1 MRAAAQVKRGRAVK
15 LSAALGPYRKLRRNP
30 AMLGMAGVFVLRV
43 TITAL
48 NFALISLAARA
59 LGGYAFGTYSILFSA
74 AGLFCIVAT
83 FGQQILVMRSW
94 SEYSSSDQQGLLKGA
109 LIFSGLACLAGS
121 LLVAIA
127 FYGWFAATHAPPEA
141 LAVTLYLVALS
152 AVMTTSHLVRTA
164 LGVGTGDGIGNLSLA
179 IPPILYLLLGF
190 AQGTKAEIDILFVVM
205 AAGGGTAVVVH
216 AVLMWRK
223 IRSRFPGFTACKA
236 RYDVPRWRARS
247 LKLWISNALEASNQ
261 YVDVLIIGALM
272 DPTVAG
278 AYFVTTRLAN
288 AFAMATDAIHMFSTR
303 HIPDLYYR
311 REFAELDSLLDSVA
325 GVTLA
330 VIAVGMIAILGAGHW
345 LLMAFSAAYVPYYG
359 ALALLSFGM
368 AAVAAAGPSG
378 SILMLTGHEG
388 RYLSIIGLT
397 VLIRTLGFLV
407 LIPPFGVTGAVAA
420 TTVSFV
426 AMALMLRTSARNVAG
441 IDGSVLRLL
450 TRFRSWVPAPAE

>member
-1 MRAAAQVKRGRAVK
+1 VKI
-15 LSAALGPYRKLRRNP
+15 SAAIGQYKRLRSNP
-30 AMLGMAGVFVLRV
+30 AMLGMAGVFALRV
-43 TITAL
+43 AITAL

-59 LGGYAFGTYSILFSA
+59 LGEVSFGTYSILFSA

-83 FGQQILVMRSW
+83 FGQQVLVMRFW
-94 SEYSSSDQQGLLKGA
+94 GEYSSNHQQGLLKGA
-109 LIFSGLACLAGS
+109 LIFSGLTCLAGGV
-121 LLVAIA
+121 LVAVP
-127 FYGWFAATHAPPEA
+127 FYGWFAATHTPWLAV
-141 LAVTLYLVALS
+141 AVTLYLVALS
-152 AVMTTSHLVRTA
+152 IVMTTSHLVRTA
-164 LGVGTGDGIGNLSLA
+164 IGVGIGDGIGNLLLV
-179 IPPILYLLLGF
+179 IPPILYLLFGLGT
-190 AQGTKAEIDILFVVM
+190 GNKAEIGTLFMLM
-205 AAGGGTAVVVH
+205 AAGGSAAIIIH
-216 AVLMWRK
+216 AVLMGRR
-223 IRSRFPGFTACKA
+223 IVTRFPNFTRCKA
-236 RYDVPRWRARS
+236 AWDIPRWRARS

-272 DPTVAG
+272 NPSVAG

-311 REFAELDSLLDSVA
+311 HEVDQLDALLDSVA

-330 VIAVGMIAILGAGHW
+330 VIAAGMIAILGGGHW
-345 LLMAFSAAYVPYYG
+345 LLMLFSAAYVPYYG

-397 VLIRTLGFLV
+397 VLIRTIGFLV
-407 LIPPFGVTGAVAA
+407 LIPPFGVMGAVAA

-426 AMALMLRTSARNVAG
+426 AMALMLRNSARTAAG
-441 IDGSVLRLL
+441 IDGSVLRLI
-450 TRFRSWVPAPAE
+450 TKFRRARIPVPAE